1 MGSKFFGNKN
11 DYKETNGKR
20 QVKSSNKNSK
30 KNFNSKLQS
39 KGVGKAKMTG
49 IRKVG
54 RGNQLILKVIL
65 FFKIKLM
72 AK

>member
-11 DYKETNGKR
+11 DKKETNGKR

-49 IRKVG
+49 VRKVG
-54 RGNQLILKVIL
+54 RGN
-65 FFKIKLM
+65 
-72 AK
+72 

>member
-1 MGSKFFGNKN
+1 MSSITNLNHMSSKFFGNKN
-11 DYKETNGKR
+11 DNKETNGKR

-54 RGNQLILKVIL
+54 RGN
-65 FFKIKLM
+65 
-72 AK
+72 

>member
-11 DYKETNGKR
+11 DNKETNGKR
-20 QVKSSNKNSK
+20 LSKSSNKNSK

-49 IRKVG
+49 VRKDASCGPPACNPSCV
-54 RGNQLILKVIL
+54 QCTL
-65 FFKIKLM
+65 
-72 AK
+72 

>member
-1 MGSKFFGNKN
+1 MPSIINLNNMGSKFFGNKN
-11 DYKETNGKR
+11 DNKETNGKR

-49 IRKVG
+49 VRKVG
-54 RGNQLILKVIL
+54 RGN
-65 FFKIKLM
+65 
-72 AK
+72 